1 MLEAAAQQQVD
12 EREVSWSRDF
22 EQLLLRYIHIYIY
35 MKERKLDGQMFES
48 EGESRRITELARRQ
62 Y

>member
-22 EQLLLRYIHIYIY
+22 EQLLLRYIYIY